1 MRSPTCSLRFVR
13 QPGIALV
20 AFGVFLS
27 YTCGGCLSNRYTIP
41 QPELARLAQLPPEQ
55 RGQKVHVVQQLG
67 ERRADAIDGTQPPPP
82 TGDYGQGP
90 YAGQEG
96 PPPAGYVE
104 TGVSPHVGVLILPGP
119 GPVGHGHGHG
129 FVGGAAPGL
138 AGGGAAP
145 GIGGP
150 LGRAPRVAPAT
161 TPAGG
166 VGGSK
171 LGSGKS
177 GGGGKDDLAVFLI
190 VLAVVATVGMVATEG
205 ARYDGHVALYPWQN
219 VYLKDTRGQVREV
232 PLAQLT
238 PADAATARE
247 AMVMDDEG
255 WGMMRLG
262 RRPLDRKGF
271 AFKLNLGGFH
281 SSSSALDGDGAAFG
295 VQLGYFPHRM
305 VGILGSWNIAG
316 GSDAI
321 GDSFSRNNV
330 ALEAQVIP
338 LSLWRLHLGGFA
350 HAGMQYAHDTPGGTR
365 DGQAF
370 GGGVLLELALT
381 TRLALS
387 FRADH
392 TSAKVGPDGGW
403 QAGQTYTAGVSIY

>member
-1 MRSPTCSLRFVR
+1 MLSPIPSLGLVR
-13 QPGIALV
+13 RPGIALA
-20 AFGVFLS
+20 AFGAFLS

-41 QPELARLAQLPPEQ
+41 QPELMRLAQLPPEQ
-55 RGQKVHVVQQLG
+55 RGQNVHVVQQLG
-67 ERRADAIDGTQPPPP
+67 ERRAEAIDGTQPPPA
-82 TGDYGQGP
+82 GDYAQGP
-90 YAGQEG
+90 YAGPEG
-96 PPPAGYVE
+96 PPPVGYVE
-104 TGVSPHVGVLILPGP
+104 SGIAPQIGVLIVPGP
-119 GPVGHGHGHG
+119 GSVGHGHG
-129 FVGGAAPGL
+129 FVGGATPGL

-145 GIGGP
+145 GVGGP

-161 TPAGG
+161 PPAGG

-219 VYLKDTRGQVREV
+219 VHLKDASGQDREV

-238 PADAATARE
+238 PADATAARE
-247 AMVMDDEG
+247 AVVMDDEG

-271 AFKLNLGGFH
+271 AFKLNVGGFH
-281 SSSSALDGDGAAFG
+281 SSSSALDGDGATFG

-305 VGILGSWNIAG
+305 IGILGAWNITG
-316 GSDAI
+316 GSDVA

-330 ALEAQVIP
+330 GIEAQVIP
-338 LSLWRLHLGGFA
+338 LNLWRLHLGGFA

-392 TSAKVGPDGGW
+392 TSAKIGPDGGW